1 MKHHGKVALVTGA
14 AQGIGLACASRLL
27 AEGARV
33 ALVDR
38 DGMAAQAQAER
49 LGPGAMAVTADLAAL
64 TPQAAA
70 SIIDQVVAGFGRLDI
85 LVNNAGVIRLQPFL
99 DFDPAA
105 FDLMMDANVRAPL
118 ILSQA
123 AARAM
128 IAAGGGGAI
137 VNLSSVTAEL
147 GAPLAA
153 GYAASKGAMRQ
164 LTRVMALELTAHGIR
179 VNAVGPGTIATDM
192 AAQAVLNDP
201 ATRRT
206 ILSRTPIGRLG
217 DPDEIAKAV
226 SFLASDDASYIVG
239 QTVYVDG
246 GRLVLNYTVP
256 VEGDAA

>member
-1 MKHHGKVALVTGA
+1 MKHAGKVVLVTGA
-14 AQGIGLACASRLL
+14 AQGIGLACAARLL

-33 ALVDR
+33 ALLDR
-38 DGMAAQAQAER
+38 DGAAAQAAAGR
-49 LGPGAMAVTADLAAL
+49 LGEGAMAIAADLAGLAPE
-64 TPQAAA
+64 TARAIVA
-70 SIIDQVVAGFGRLDI
+70 QVSARFGRLDV

-99 DFDPAA
+99 DFAPEAW
-105 FDLMMDANVRAPL
+105 DLMMDVNVRAPML
-118 ILSQA
+118 LGQA

-128 IAAGGGGAI
+128 IAQGGGGAI

-147 GAPLAA
+147 GAATAA

-164 LTRVMALELTAHGIR
+164 LTRVMALELIGHGIR

-192 AAQAVLNDP
+192 AARAVLDDP
-201 ATRRT
+201 ATRFT
-206 ILSRTPIGRLG
+206 VLSRTPIGRLG

-226 SFLASDDASYIVG
+226 SFLASDDASYVVG

-256 VEGDAA
+256 VPE

>member
-1 MKHHGKVALVTGA
+1 MKHLGRVALVTGA
-14 AQGIGLACASRLL
+14 AQGIGFACAARLL

-33 ALVDR
+33 ALLDR
-38 DGMAAQAQAER
+38 DGPGAQAAADR
-49 LGPGAMAVTADLAAL
+49 LGDGAMPIAADLAGLSAEG
-64 TPQAAA
+64 ARAIVA
-70 SIIDQVVAGFGRLDI
+70 QVTARFGRLDV

-99 DFDPAA
+99 DFDPDAW
-105 FDLMMDANVRAPL
+105 DLMMDVNVRAPML
-118 ILSQA
+118 LGQA
-123 AARAM
+123 AARVM
-128 IAAGGGGAI
+128 IAQGAGGAI

-164 LTRVMALELTAHGIR
+164 LTRVMALELIGHGIR

-192 AAQAVLNDP
+192 AARAVLDDP

-206 ILSRTPIGRLG
+206 VLSRTPIGRLG

-226 SFLASDDASYIVG
+226 SFLASDDASYVVG

-256 VEGDAA
+256 VPE

>member
-1 MKHHGKVALVTGA
+1 MKHSGKVALVTGA
-14 AQGIGLACASRLL
+14 AQGIGLACAERLL
-27 AEGARV
+27 AEGAQV
-33 ALVDR
+33 ALLDR
-38 DGMAAQAQAER
+38 DGAAAQAQADR
-49 LGPGAMAVTADLAAL
+49 LGPGAMALAADLAGLTSGAATAL
-64 TPQAAA
+64 VA
-70 SIIDQVVAGFGRLDI
+70 QVVDRFGRLDV

-105 FDLMMDANVRAPL
+105 FDMMMDVNVRAPMV
-118 ILSQA
+118 LSQA

-128 IAAGGGGAI
+128 IGQGAGGAI

-147 GAPLAA
+147 GAPQAA

-164 LTRVMALELTAHGIR
+164 LTRVMALELAPHGIR

-192 AAQAVLNDP
+192 AAQAVLGNPD
-201 ATRRT
+201 TRRT

-217 DPDEIAKAV
+217 APDEISKAV
-226 SFLASDDASYIVG
+226 SFLASDEASYIIV

-256 VEGDAA
+256 VTE

>member
-1 MKHHGKVALVTGA
+1 MKHSGKVALVTGA
-14 AQGIGLACASRLL
+14 AQGIGLACAERLL
-27 AEGARV
+27 AEGAQV
-33 ALVDR
+33 ALLDR
-38 DGMAAQAQAER
+38 DGTAAQAQAER
-49 LGPGAMAVTADLAAL
+49 LGPGAMALAADLAGL
-64 TPQAAA
+64 TPGDAGALVA
-70 SIIDQVVAGFGRLDI
+70 QVVGTFGRLDA

-105 FDLMMDANVRAPL
+105 FDLMMDVNVRAPMV
-118 ILSQA
+118 LSQA

-128 IAAGGGGAI
+128 IGQGAGGAI

-147 GAPLAA
+147 GAPQAA

-164 LTRVMALELTAHGIR
+164 LTRVMALELAPRGIR

-192 AAQAVLNDP
+192 AAQAVLGDP
-201 ATRRT
+201 DTRRT

-217 DPDEIAKAV
+217 APDEIAGAV
-226 SFLASDDASYIVG
+226 SFLLSDDASYIVG

-256 VEGDAA
+256 VTE

>member
-1 MKHHGKVALVTGA
+1 MKHSGKVALVTGA
-14 AQGIGLACASRLL
+14 AQGIGLACAARLL
-27 AEGARV
+27 AEGAQV
-33 ALVDR
+33 VLLDR
-38 DGMAAQAQAER
+38 DAAAAQAQADR
-49 LGPGAMAVTADLAAL
+49 LGPGAMALAADLAGL
-64 TPQAAA
+64 MHEAATGIVA
-70 SIIDQVVAGFGRLDI
+70 QVVDRFGRLDV

-99 DFDPAA
+99 DFAPSA
-105 FDLMMDANVRAPL
+105 FDLMMDVNVRAPMV
-118 ILSQA
+118 LSQA

-128 IAAGGGGAI
+128 IAQGAGGAI

-147 GAPLAA
+147 AAPQAA

-164 LTRVMALELTAHGIR
+164 LTRVMALELAPHGIR

-192 AAQAVLNDP
+192 AAQAVLGDP
-201 ATRRT
+201 DTRRT

-226 SFLASDDASYIVG
+226 SFLASDDASYVIG

-256 VEGDAA
+256 VTE

>member
-1 MKHHGKVALVTGA
+1 MKHLGRVALVTGA
-14 AQGIGLACASRLL
+14 AQGIGFACAARLL

-33 ALVDR
+33 ALLDR
-38 DGMAAQAQAER
+38 DGPGAQAAADR
-49 LGPGAMAVTADLAAL
+49 LGDGAMAIAADLAGI
-64 TPQAAA
+64 TPEGARAIVAQVAAR
-70 SIIDQVVAGFGRLDI
+70 FGRLDV

-99 DFDPAA
+99 DFDPDAW
-105 FDLMMDANVRAPL
+105 DLMMDVNVRAPML
-118 ILSQA
+118 LGQA

-128 IAAGGGGAI
+128 IAQGAGGAI

-164 LTRVMALELTAHGIR
+164 LTRVMALELIGHGIR

-192 AAQAVLNDP
+192 AARAVLDDP

-206 ILSRTPIGRLG
+206 VLSRTPIGRLG

-226 SFLASDDASYIVG
+226 SFLASDDASYVVG

-256 VEGDAA
+256 VPE

>member
-1 MKHHGKVALVTGA
+1 MKHSGKVALVTGA
-14 AQGIGLACASRLL
+14 AQGIGLACAERLL
-27 AEGARV
+27 AEGAQV
-33 ALVDR
+33 ALLDR
-38 DGMAAQAQAER
+38 DGATAQAQADR
-49 LGPGAMAVTADLAAL
+49 LGAGAMALAADLAGL
-64 TPQAAA
+64 TPGHATALVA
-70 SIIDQVVAGFGRLDI
+70 QVVDRFGRLDV

-105 FDLMMDANVRAPL
+105 FDLMMDVNVRAPMV
-118 ILSQA
+118 LSQA

-128 IAAGGGGAI
+128 IGQGAGGAI

-147 GAPLAA
+147 GAPQAA

-164 LTRVMALELTAHGIR
+164 LTRVMALELAPLGIR

-192 AAQAVLNDP
+192 AAQAVLGDP
-201 ATRRT
+201 DTRRT

-226 SFLASDDASYIVG
+226 SFLASDDASYVIG

-246 GRLVLNYTVP
+246 GRLVLNYTMP
-256 VEGDAA
+256 VTE

>member
-1 MKHHGKVALVTGA
+1 MKHAGKVALVTGA
-14 AQGIGLACASRLL
+14 AQGIGLACAARLL

-33 ALVDR
+33 VVLDR
-38 DGMAAQAQAER
+38 DGPAAEAAAAR
-49 LGPGAMAVTADLAAL
+49 LGDGAMPLTADLAGL
-64 TPQAAA
+64 TRDAARA
-70 SIIDQVVAGFGRLDI
+70 IVAQVVAGFGRLDV

-99 DFDPAA
+99 DFDPEAW
-105 FDLMMDANVRAPL
+105 DLMMDVNVRAPML
-118 ILSQA
+118 LGQA

-128 IAAGGGGAI
+128 IAQGGGGAI

-147 GAPLAA
+147 GAATAA

-164 LTRVMALELTAHGIR
+164 LTRVMALELIGHGIR

-192 AAQAVLNDP
+192 AARAVLDDP

-206 ILSRTPIGRLG
+206 VLSRTPIGRLG

-226 SFLASDDASYIVG
+226 SFLASDDASYVVG

-256 VEGDAA
+256 VPE

>member
-1 MKHHGKVALVTGA
+1 MKHAGKVALVTGA
-14 AQGIGLACASRLL
+14 AQGIGLACAARLL

-33 ALVDR
+33 VLLDR
-38 DGMAAQAQAER
+38 DGAAAESAAAR
-49 LGPGAMAVTADLAAL
+49 LGDGAMALTADLAGL
-64 TPQAAA
+64 SSDAARA
-70 SIIDQVVAGFGRLDI
+70 IVAQVVARFGRLDV

-99 DFDPAA
+99 DFDAA
-105 FDLMMDANVRAPL
+105 AWDLMMDVNVRAPML
-118 ILSQA
+118 LGQA

-128 IAAGGGGAI
+128 IAQGGGGAI

-147 GAPLAA
+147 GAATAA

-164 LTRVMALELTAHGIR
+164 LTRVMALELIGHGIR

-192 AAQAVLNDP
+192 AARAVLDDHE
-201 ATRRT
+201 TRRT
-206 ILSRTPIGRLG
+206 VLSRTPIGRLG

-226 SFLASDDASYIVG
+226 SFLASDDASYVVG

-256 VEGDAA
+256 VPE